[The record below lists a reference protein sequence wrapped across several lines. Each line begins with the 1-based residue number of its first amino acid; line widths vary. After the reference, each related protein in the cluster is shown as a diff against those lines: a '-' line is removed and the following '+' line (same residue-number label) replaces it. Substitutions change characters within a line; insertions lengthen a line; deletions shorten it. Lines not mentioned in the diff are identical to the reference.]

1 MATVS
6 PRTAELALLSM
17 AATHRLARRNG
28 SPLPPD
34 WQVAVMELA
43 VVASSERT
51 KGAPLPLPL
60 PRSEWIG
67 TDEAARRLD
76 VTPRAVQ
83 LRCQRGTLPARR
95 VGRQWLVEWEIAA

>member
-6 PRTAELALLSM
+6 PRTAELSLAAL
-17 AATHRLARRNG
+17 AAAWRLARRNG
-28 SPLPPD
+28 RGMPAD
-34 WQVAVMELA
+34 WRAALTELA
-43 VVASSERT
+43 AVASSERT
-51 KGAPLPLPL
+51 KGAPLPMPL

-83 LRCQRGTLPARR
+83 MRCRRGTLPARR
-95 VGRQWLVEWEIAA
+95 VGRQWLVEWESAT